1 MKGVVFTEFLEM
13 VEDKFSA
20 DMVDDIIDDADLES
34 EGVYTAVGTYPHEE
48 IVSLVGSLSKHTE
61 IAVPDLVKI
70 FGEHLFGRFAI
81 LYPDFMKSDPG
92 VFEFLESVETYIHI
106 EVKKLYPDAQLP
118 TFDTE
123 RKNDD
128 TLIMYYNSP
137 HPFATLADGLLKGC
151 MSHFNVDAEIT
162 MIDRSDGKGTSAEFH
177 IVKAGHNG

>member
-20 DMVDDIIDDADLES
+20 DMVDDIIDDADPES
-34 EGVYTAVGTYPHEE
+34 GGIYTAVGTYPHEE
-48 IVSLVGSLSKHTE
+48 IVSLVVSLSKHTD

-81 LYPDFMKSDPG
+81 LYPDFFKENID
-92 VFEFLESVETYIHI
+92 VFDFLESVETYIHI

-118 TFDTE
+118 TFDTRRE
-123 RKNDD
+123 GKD

-151 MSHFNVDAEIT
+151 LSHFNTEAEIT
-162 MIDRSDGKGTSAEFH
+162 MIDRSEGKGTSAEFH
-177 IVKAGHNG
+177 IVKA

>member
-20 DMVDDIIDDADLES
+20 NMVDDIIDDADPAS
-34 EGVYTAVGTYPHEE
+34 GGIYTAVGTYPHEE
-48 IVSLVGSLSKHTE
+48 IVSLVGSLSKQTD

-70 FGEHLFGRFAI
+70 FGEHLFGRFTV
-81 LYPDFMKSDPG
+81 LYPDFFTDKTD
-92 VFEFLESVETYIHI
+92 VFDFLESVETYIHI

-118 TFDTE
+118 TFDTRRE
-123 RKNDD
+123 GNN

-151 MSHFNVDAEIT
+151 IAHFNIEANIT
-162 MIDRSDGKGTSAEFH
+162 MIDRSEGQGTSAEFH
-177 IVKAGHNG
+177 IVKV

>member
-20 DMVDDIIDDADLES
+20 EMVDDIIEEADLAS

-48 IVSLVGSLSKHTE
+48 IVSLVSCLSQQTGIE
-61 IAVPDLVKI
+61 VPDLVKI

-81 LYPDFMKSDPG
+81 LYPDFFTAETDA
-92 VFEFLESVETYIHI
+92 FDFLESVETYIHI

-118 TFDTE
+118 TFHTWRE
-123 RKNDD
+123 GEH
-128 TLIMYYNSP
+128 TLIMDYRSP

-151 MSHFNVDAEIT
+151 LAHFQVDAEIT
-162 MIDRSDGKGTSAEFH
+162 MTDRSQGQGTAAEFR
-177 IVKAGHNG
+177 IVKAA